1 MKQINAILFVLS
13 FSLTF
18 AQTPKDYG
26 KAIIKQLSSKEMAGR
41 GYTNNGLDKAANFI
55 ANEFQKIG
63 VKPFNNSYFQ
73 EFSYPVNSI
82 EDCEL
87 TINGKKLKFGED
99 YLVGAMSPTSKGKYK
114 AENFNSAVVD
124 SLFLFE
130 DTEPYYKEIDRV
142 SGKAVIFPVKD
153 FPEKY
158 ATNGVYGRDLYKQM
172 AEAIIENSVTDKVPV
187 VIERSNQ
194 NLLHTI
200 ASQQTKTAFFRILNS
215 KIDSIQNVE
224 YNVKATFNPDFK
236 TKNVFGFIQGS
247 RSDSLIFITA
257 HYDHLGQIGDSYFP
271 GANDNASGVAF
282 MLAMAKYYSTKKPK
296 FTTVFVAFSGEEA
309 GLRGSKYF
317 VEHSTIPLKNIK
329 YLFNFDMVGTG
340 EEGIQIVNSSKFA
353 KEYKKLSEIN
363 IKYSLLKTI
372 KERGESCNSD
382 HCPFYQLGIPSFFTY
397 TLGGASYY
405 HDILDKEETLSLAEF
420 KDVLSLFTKFIDEL

>member
-1 MKQINAILFVLS
+1 MKNIVTLLS
-13 FSLTF
+13 ITIFSLAF

-26 KAIIKQLSSKEMAGR
+26 KAIVKQLSSKEMAGR
-41 GYTNNGLDKAANFI
+41 GYTNNGLDNAAKFI

-63 VKPFNNSYFQ
+63 LKKFNNSYFQ
-73 EFSYPVNSI
+73 EFSYPVNVI
-82 EDCEL
+82 EDCQL
-87 TINGKKLKFGED
+87 KVNGKELKFGED
-99 YLVGAMSPTSKGKYK
+99 YLVGAMSPTSQGNYK

-124 SLFLFE
+124 SLYLFE

-142 SGKAVIFPVKD
+142 SGKAVVFPVKE

-194 NLLHTI
+194 NLIHTI
-200 ASQQTKTAFFRILNS
+200 ASKQTKTAFFRILNN
-215 KIDSIQNVE
+215 KTDSIRNIE
-224 YNVKATFNPDFK
+224 YNIKATFNPEFN
-236 TKNVFGFIQGS
+236 TKNVLGYIQGL
-247 RSDSLIFITA
+247 RSDSLIFITT
-257 HYDHLGQIGDSYFP
+257 HFDHLGQIGNTYFP

-282 MLAMAKYYSTKKPK
+282 MLAMAKYYSVKKPK
-296 FTTVFVAFSGEEA
+296 FTTIFIAFSGEEA
-309 GLRGSKYF
+309 GLQGSKYY
-317 VEHSTIPLKNIK
+317 VEHSPVSLKKIK

-340 EEGIQIVNSSKFA
+340 EEGIQIVNSSKYN

-363 IKYSLLKTI
+363 IKHSLLKNV

-405 HDILDKEETLSLAEF
+405 HDVLDKEETLSLAEF
-420 KDVLSLFTKFIDEL
+420 KDVLFLFTKFIDEL